1 MKNKS
6 NSRTPRQWLT
16 MPLGHYVDKNT
27 VVHRLKPTTKIVF
40 IMVMVV
46 VITVLSRT
54 IGSHVTTLGLA
65 ILGIEIL
72 VTVGIFALAHIPLSV
87 AASQLLPVIPILAF
101 ITVFQAWS
109 AGWWSA
115 LSLATSL
122 LVSVA
127 LALILTLTT
136 RIGDMIESLDRALRP
151 LARFHVPVNAISVA
165 IAITIRLIP
174 LQMENIRVVI
184 EARRA
189 RSSRGLRAFALPMII
204 HSIRRAEAMGE
215 ALESRGFDDWDPTAP
230 EYDSQE

>member
-1 MKNKS
+1 
-6 NSRTPRQWLT
+6 

-27 VVHRLKPTTKIVF
+27 VVHRLKPTTKIVL
-40 IMVMVV
+40 IMVIVV

-54 IGSHVTTLGLA
+54 IGNHVTALGLA
-65 ILGIEIL
+65 ILGIEVL
-72 VTVGIFALAHIPLSV
+72 VTVSVFALARIPLGV
-87 AASQLLPVIPILAF
+87 ATSQLLPVVPVLAF

-136 RIGDMIESLDRALRP
+136 QIGDMIESLDHALRP
-151 LARFHVPVNAISVA
+151 LARLHVPVTAINVA

-189 RSSRGLRAFALPMII
+189 RSSGGLRAFALPVII

-215 ALESRGFDDWDPTAP
+215 ALESRGFDDWDPTP
-230 EYDSQE
+230 SKHESQG

>member
-6 NSRTPRQWLT
+6 KTRTPRRWLT

-27 VVHRLKPTTKIVF
+27 AVHRLKPTTKIVL
-40 IMVMVV
+40 IMVAVV
-46 VITVLSRT
+46 VITVMART
-54 IGSHVTTLGLA
+54 IGIHFNAFGLA
-65 ILGIEIL
+65 VLGVEVL
-72 VTVGIFALAHIPLSV
+72 VTMSVFALARIPLSV
-87 AASQLLPVIPILAF
+87 AASQLLPVVPVLAF
-101 ITVFQAWS
+101 ITIFQAWS
-109 AGWWSA
+109 VGWWSA

-122 LVSVA
+122 VVSVA

-136 RIGDMIESLDRALRP
+136 RIGDMIESLDLALRP
-151 LARFHVPVNAISVA
+151 LARFHIPVNAISVA

-189 RSSRGLRAFALPMII
+189 RSSRGLRAFALPVII

-215 ALESRGFDDWDPTAP
+215 ALESRGFDDWDPTSS
-230 EYDSQE
+230 EYVSRE

>member
-1 MKNKS
+1 
-6 NSRTPRQWLT
+6 
-16 MPLGHYVDKNT
+16 GHYVDKNT
-27 VVHRLKPTTKIVF
+27 VVHRLKPTTKIMF

-72 VTVGIFALAHIPLSV
+72 VTVGVFALARIPLSV
-87 AASQLLPVIPILAF
+87 AASQLLPVIPVLAF

-189 RSSRGLRAFALPMII
+189 RSSRGLRAFALAVII

-215 ALESRGFDDWDPTAP
+215 ALESRGFDDWDPTSSEP
-230 EYDSQE
+230 DSQG

>member
-1 MKNKS
+1 
-6 NSRTPRQWLT
+6 

-27 VVHRLKPTTKIVF
+27 VVHRLKPTTKIMF

-65 ILGIEIL
+65 ILGIEVL
-72 VTVGIFALAHIPLSV
+72 VTVGVFALARIPLSV

-151 LARFHVPVNAISVA
+151 LARFHVPVNLS
-165 IAITIRLIP
+165 LIH
-174 LQMENIRVVI
+174 I
-184 EARRA
+184 
-189 RSSRGLRAFALPMII
+189 
-204 HSIRRAEAMGE
+204 
-215 ALESRGFDDWDPTAP
+215 
-230 EYDSQE
+230 